1 MQKKAAP
8 KLSLLQILSLSLIL
22 GFLAGTGAGKEA
34 ILPVTCLAAII
45 FYLNRYKIAA
55 QQVAAPS
62 KGSSQQNAHLPAGYF
77 AWPASGKFAV
87 EMTAKS
93 YQGAIQQLAQEND
106 IDFDEVI
113 DPNAHILKA
122 HLIPDNDNP
131 YDSSAVRVDINN
143 RTIGQF
149 NREQANIFRRRLDEK
164 GLSDQTTICDAI
176 ITRKKAVNGKTPS
189 YTVKLDIEPL
199 Q

>member
-1 MQKKAAP
+1 MQNKAAP
-8 KLSLLQILSLSLIL
+8 KLSLLQILSLSLVL

-62 KGSSQQNAHLPAGYF
+62 KVSSQQNAHSPGYF

-87 EMTAKS
+87 EMAAKS

-176 ITRKKAVNGKTPS
+176 ITRENVNGKTPN
-189 YTVKLDIEPL
+189 YTVKLDLEPL
-199 Q
+199 E

>member
-8 KLSLLQILSLSLIL
+8 KLSLLQILSFSLIL
-22 GFLAGTGAGKEA
+22 GFLAGTGAGKDA

-45 FYLNRYKIAA
+45 FYVNRYKIAA

-62 KGSSQQNAHLPAGYF
+62 KGNSQQNTHSPGYF
-77 AWPASGKFAV
+77 AWLASGKFAV
-87 EMTAKS
+87 EMAGKS

-113 DPNAHILKA
+113 DPDAYILKA
-122 HLIPDNDNP
+122 HLIPDNENP
-131 YDSSAVRVDINN
+131 YDSRAVRVDINN

-176 ITRKKAVNGKTPS
+176 ITRENAVDGKTPS
-189 YTVKLDIEPL
+189 YTVKLDLEPL
-199 Q
+199 E